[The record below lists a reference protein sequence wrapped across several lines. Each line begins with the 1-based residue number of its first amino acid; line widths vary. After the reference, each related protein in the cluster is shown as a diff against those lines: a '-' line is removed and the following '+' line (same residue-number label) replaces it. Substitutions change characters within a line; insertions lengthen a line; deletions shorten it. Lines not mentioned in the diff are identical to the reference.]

1 MYLYLLSHSICLS
14 CPPVPPNAWHIDKF
28 QLPTSGEKKTTG
40 NHRHSTE
47 ALKRVER
54 TQSIRTVQ
62 VSVMQ
67 QIVLLWALYTAC
79 KKLH

>member
-28 QLPTSGEKKTTG
+28 QLPTSGEKKPLAITDIPQRLSKG
-40 NHRHSTE
+40 GKNS
-47 ALKRVER
+47 KY
-54 TQSIRTVQ
+54 TVQ